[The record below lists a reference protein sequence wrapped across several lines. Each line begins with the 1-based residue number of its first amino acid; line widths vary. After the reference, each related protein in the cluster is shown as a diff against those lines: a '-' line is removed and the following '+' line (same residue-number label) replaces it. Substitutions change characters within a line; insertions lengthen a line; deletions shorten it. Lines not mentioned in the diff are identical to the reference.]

1 MNHHRYRLPMQADVA
16 ELHRAAG
23 LPDRLDTAAEATGVI
38 GRGVPL
44 GKAESEETVRNLLR
58 TGVHDL
64 SAAVVD
70 HDGPGAAAAL
80 ASTARAG
87 LSALVT
93 MGADPWRGA
102 HPRIVALAPIIRPT
116 SGYDP
121 DSLLSHCAHGV
132 SRTMERLDRL
142 RRGAA
147 RSRTSVL
154 EQVRPLAEIT
164 DHCFVAFMSSG
175 LDPRPFLA
183 KINLDEPDIASVL
196 ARESR

>member
-70 HDGPGAAAAL
+70 HDGHVSVCHTLCKWATASDAAGPPG
-80 ASTARAG
+80 R
-87 LSALVT
+87 
-93 MGADPWRGA
+93 R
-102 HPRIVALAPIIRPT
+102 HP
-116 SGYDP
+116 
-121 DSLLSHCAHGV
+121 
-132 SRTMERLDRL
+132 
-142 RRGAA
+142 
-147 RSRTSVL
+147 
-154 EQVRPLAEIT
+154 
-164 DHCFVAFMSSG
+164 
-175 LDPRPFLA
+175 
-183 KINLDEPDIASVL
+183 
-196 ARESR
+196 